1 MPEIVTAVCRSFA
14 ATAAAADAVAV
25 ARVVRGPS
33 DLMGGALFVRAD
45 GSYAGGFGDT
55 ALEATA
61 RAEATVVPET
71 GRTGTIEIGARGS
84 RCREHR
90 EGVLV

>member
-1 MPEIVTAVCRSFA
+1 
-14 ATAAAADAVAV
+14 
-25 ARVVRGPS
+25 
-33 DLMGGALFVRAD
+33 MGGVLFVRAD

-61 RAEATVVPET
+61 RAEATVVLET
-71 GRTGTIEIGARGS
+71 G
-84 RCREHR
+84 R

>member
-1 MPEIVTAVCRSFA
+1 
-14 ATAAAADAVAV
+14 
-25 ARVVRGPS
+25 
-33 DLMGGALFVRAD
+33 MGGALVARAD
-45 GSYAGGFGDT
+45 GFYAGGFGDT

-61 RAEATVVPET
+61 RAEATVVLET

-84 RCREHR
+84 RCGEHR